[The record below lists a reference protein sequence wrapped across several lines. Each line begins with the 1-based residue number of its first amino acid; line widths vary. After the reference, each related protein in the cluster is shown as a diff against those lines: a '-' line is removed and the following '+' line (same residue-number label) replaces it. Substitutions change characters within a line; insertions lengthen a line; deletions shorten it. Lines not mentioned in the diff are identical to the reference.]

1 MPGLQLSNI
10 QTVLCLGAHSDDLEI
25 GCGGAILDLIASQPN
40 VRVHWCVFSADRQRD
55 AEARTSAARFLEG
68 AAEHRVEIFPFRDSF
83 FPNQWGEIKETLTD
97 LSQRVQPD
105 LIFSH
110 RLEDRHQDH
119 RLIAELTWCAFRN
132 HLILEYEIPK
142 YEGDLGQPNLYWTI
156 SRAIANK
163 KIAHLLETFGT
174 QAAKP
179 WFDAELFQSM
189 LRLRGS
195 ECHSPS
201 KLAEGFYC
209 RKAVIGPSGTD
220 QLTKTTVLT

>member
-1 MPGLQLSNI
+1 MLGFQLRNI

-25 GCGGAILDLIASQPN
+25 GCGGAILDLIASNPD
-40 VRVHWCVFSADRQRD
+40 VRIHWCVFSADQQRA
-55 AEARTSAARFLEG
+55 AEARTSAAKFLAG
-68 AAEHRVEIFPFRDSF
+68 AADHRVEIFAFRDSF
-83 FPNQWGEIKETLTD
+83 FPNHWGEIKETLSD
-97 LSQRVQPD
+97 LSKRVQPD
-105 LIFSH
+105 LIFTH

-142 YEGDLGQPNLYWTI
+142 YEGDLGQPNLYWTL
-156 SRAIANK
+156 SRAITQQ
-163 KIAHLLETFGT
+163 KIDHLLEAFAT
-174 QAAKP
+174 QADKP

-195 ECHSPS
+195 ECHAPS

-209 RKAVIGPSGTD
+209 RKAVIGRSGTD
-220 QLTKTTVLT
+220 